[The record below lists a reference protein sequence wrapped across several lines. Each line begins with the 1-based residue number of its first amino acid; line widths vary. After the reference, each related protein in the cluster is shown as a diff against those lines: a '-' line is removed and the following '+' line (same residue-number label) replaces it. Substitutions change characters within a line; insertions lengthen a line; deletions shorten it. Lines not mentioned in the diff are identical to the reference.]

1 MTRRRRAGARV
12 RTRRRAYSS
21 GCARVPRPP
30 RVAMPPP
37 PAANP
42 PLDPAA
48 APLAHGR
55 TTMLLLNVAHA
66 LDHLV
71 LLIFATAVGAIAA
84 DFGVARWEDM
94 MPYATGAFVLFG
106 LGSVPA
112 GRLGDHW
119 GRRAMMLVFLFGIG
133 ASCLLAAVTRNA
145 WQLAGALTVMGA
157 FASIYHPVGIPMLVQ
172 GATRPGTVI
181 GVNGL
186 AGNLG
191 IAAGAVLTGLTVKY
205 LGWRMA
211 FVIPGLLSLA
221 FGVLFAVAV
230 PRETAPPAKRAPR
243 QSDLPASELA
253 RIVLILTLTS
263 TCGSLLFNFTTN
275 GNGELLTDRM
285 RAVTADPAALGALL
299 GLVYAIASFA
309 QLIVG
314 RAIDRFPLK
323 RLFLVIVLAQIPL
336 FALAMFA
343 QGWAFYAL
351 AIAFMA
357 FVFGAIPF
365 TDALIVRYVDD
376 RMRSRVAGVRLAIA
390 FGVSSLAVW
399 LLGPLVKA
407 NGFAF
412 LLGLMAAIA
421 AVAAVGVTLL
431 PRGR

>member
-1 MTRRRRAGARV
+1 
-12 RTRRRAYSS
+12 
-21 GCARVPRPP
+21 
-30 RVAMPPP
+30 MPPP

-42 PLDPAA
+42 PLDAA
-48 APLAHGR
+48 APLAAHGR
-55 TTMLLLNVAHA
+55 LTMLLLNVAHA

-84 DFGVARWEDM
+84 DFGVARWEDL

-133 ASCLLAAVTRNA
+133 AACLLAALTRNA
-145 WQLAGALTVMGA
+145 WQLAGALTLMGA

-172 GATRPGTVI
+172 GTTRPGAVI

-191 IAAGAVLTGLTVKY
+191 IAAAAVLTGLTVKY

-211 FVIPGLLSLA
+211 FAIPGVLSLA

-230 PRETAPPAKRAPR
+230 PREAAPPAKRAPR
-243 QSDLPASELA
+243 QSDLPRRELA
-253 RIVLILTLTS
+253 RVVLILTLTS
-263 TCGSLLFNFTTN
+263 TCGSLVFNFTTN
-275 GNGELLTDRM
+275 GNGELMADRM
-285 RAVTADPAALGALL
+285 RAVTADPALLGALL
-299 GLVYAIASFA
+299 GLVYVVASFA

-336 FALAMFA
+336 FALAMHA
-343 QGWAFYAL
+343 QGWAFFAL

-376 RMRSRVAGVRLAIA
+376 RMRSRVAGVRIAIA

-399 LLGPLVKA
+399 LLGPLVKSH
-407 NGFAF
+407 GFGF
-412 LLGLMAAIA
+412 LLGLLAAIA
-421 AVAAVGVTLL
+421 AVAAAGVTLL
-431 PRGR
+431 PRGK

>member
-1 MTRRRRAGARV
+1 MRPGEPEARRH
-12 RTRRRAYSS
+12 
-21 GCARVPRPP
+21 
-30 RVAMPPP
+30 
-37 PAANP
+37 
-42 PLDPAA
+42 AA
-48 APLAHGR
+48 ASAQGNAGPTPITVSLPTATAAAATAPVAAHGR
-55 TTMLLLNVAHA
+55 LTMLLLNVAHA

-84 DFGVARWEDM
+84 DFGIARWEDL

-145 WQLAGALTVMGA
+145 WQLAAALTLMGA

-172 GATRPGTVI
+172 GSTRPGAVI

-191 IAAGAVLTGLTVKY
+191 IAVAAFLTGLAVKY

-211 FVIPGLLSLA
+211 FAIPGLLSLA
-221 FGVLFAVAV
+221 FGVLFASVV
-230 PRETAPPAKRAPR
+230 PRETAPPARRAPR
-243 QSDLPASELA
+243 QSDLPRSELV
-253 RIVLILTLTS
+253 RVLLILTLTS
-263 TCGSLLFNFTTN
+263 TCATLVFNFTTN
-275 GNGELLTDRM
+275 GNSELLADRM
-285 RAVTADPAALGALL
+285 RAITADPAMLGSLL
-299 GLVYAIASFA
+299 AAVYVVASLA
-309 QLIVG
+309 QVIVG
-314 RAIDRFPLK
+314 RAIDRVPMK
-323 RLFLVIVLAQIPL
+323 PLFLGIVLAQVPL
-336 FALAMFA
+336 FALAMHA
-343 QGWAFYAL
+343 DGWAFYAL
-351 AIAFMA
+351 AVAFMA

-365 TDALIVRYVDD
+365 TEAIIVRYVDD

-390 FGVSSLAVW
+390 FGVASLAVW
-399 LLGPLVKA
+399 ALGPLVKA

-412 LLGLMAAIA
+412 LLGLLAAIA
-421 AVAAVGVTLL
+421 AVGVVAITQL

>member
-1 MTRRRRAGARV
+1 
-12 RTRRRAYSS
+12 
-21 GCARVPRPP
+21 
-30 RVAMPPP
+30 
-37 PAANP
+37 
-42 PLDPAA
+42 
-48 APLAHGR
+48 
-55 TTMLLLNVAHA
+55 
-66 LDHLV
+66 
-71 LLIFATAVGAIAA
+71 
-84 DFGVARWEDM
+84 

-133 ASCLLAAVTRNA
+133 AACLLAALTRNA
-145 WQLAGALTVMGA
+145 WQLAGALTLMGA

-172 GATRPGTVI
+172 GTTRPGAVI

-191 IAAGAVLTGLTVKY
+191 IAAAAVLTGLTVKY

-211 FVIPGLLSLA
+211 FAIPGVLSLA

-230 PRETAPPAKRAPR
+230 PREAAPPAKRAPR
-243 QSDLPASELA
+243 QSDLPRRELA
-253 RIVLILTLTS
+253 RVVLILTLTS
-263 TCGSLLFNFTTN
+263 TCGSLVFNFTTN
-275 GNGELLTDRM
+275 GNGELMADRM
-285 RAVTADPAALGALL
+285 RAVTADPALLGALL
-299 GLVYAIASFA
+299 GLVYVVASFA

-336 FALAMFA
+336 FALAMHA
-343 QGWAFYAL
+343 QGWAFFAL

-376 RMRSRVAGVRLAIA
+376 RMRSRVAGVRIAIA

-407 NGFAF
+407 HGFGF
-412 LLGLMAAIA
+412 QLGLLAAIA
-421 AVAAVGVTLL
+421 AVAAAGVTLL
-431 PRGR
+431 PRGK

>member
-1 MTRRRRAGARV
+1 
-12 RTRRRAYSS
+12 
-21 GCARVPRPP
+21 
-30 RVAMPPP
+30 MPPP

-42 PLDPAA
+42 PLAAA
-48 APLAHGR
+48 APLAAHGR
-55 TTMLLLNVAHA
+55 LTMLLLNVAHA

-84 DFGVARWEDM
+84 DFGVARWEDL

-133 ASCLLAAVTRNA
+133 AACLLAALTRNA
-145 WQLAGALTVMGA
+145 WQLAGALTLMGA

-172 GATRPGTVI
+172 GTTRPGAVI

-191 IAAGAVLTGLTVKY
+191 IAAAAVLTGLTVKY

-211 FVIPGLLSLA
+211 FAIPGVLSLA

-230 PRETAPPAKRAPR
+230 PREAAPPAKRAPR
-243 QSDLPASELA
+243 QSDLPRRELA
-253 RIVLILTLTS
+253 RVVLILTLTS
-263 TCGSLLFNFTTN
+263 TCGSLVFNFTTN
-275 GNGELLTDRM
+275 GNGELMADRM
-285 RAVTADPAALGALL
+285 RAVTADPALLGALL
-299 GLVYAIASFA
+299 GLVYVVASFA

-336 FALAMFA
+336 FALAMHA
-343 QGWAFYAL
+343 QGWAFFAL

-376 RMRSRVAGVRLAIA
+376 RMRSRVAGVRIAIA

-407 NGFAF
+407 HGFGF
-412 LLGLMAAIA
+412 LLGLLAAIA
-421 AVAAVGVTLL
+421 AVAAAGVTLL
-431 PRGR
+431 PRGK